1 MNNEW
6 QHLMYL
12 NWQHLMYF
20 LVAAD
25 TGNFTTAAEQM
36 FMFLTAKAGLS
47 PLDAGMYI
55 DMFGN
60 LVVCQIVNPY
70 KTVRL
75 EMPKW
80 PLEQKGFYGFG
91 SKAQEDCL

>member
-36 FMFLTAKAGLS
+36 FITQSTLTKA
-47 PLDAGMYI
+47 MN
-55 DMFGN
+55 N
-60 LVVCQIVNPY
+60 LETTLVIGAAAV
-70 KTVRL
+70 
-75 EMPKW
+75 W
-80 PLEQKGFYGFG
+80 PTGA
-91 SKAQEDCL
+91 SW